1 MVTVT
6 YSPIKEVVVMEYIKY
21 QSPEELLKNLIL
33 PPGQPA
39 VLYWAEGVVFHPIPL
54 LPNNDKIIEELIK
67 GRVYWS
73 IVSFAEMP
81 QYSGMLAADKG
92 PEALV
97 VNVSR
102 SRVLRSVAKWL
113 SERLRESEDA

>member
-6 YSPIKEVVVMEYIKY
+6 YNPIKEVVVMEYIRY
-21 QSPEELLKNLIL
+21 QSPEELLRNIIL
-33 PPGQPA
+33 PPGQP
-39 VLYWAEGVVFHPIPL
+39 VILYWAEGVVFHPIPL

-81 QYSGMLAADKG
+81 QYSGMISAEKG

-113 SERLRESEDA
+113 NERLKEPEEP